1 MLGSAATMNSFVFEI
16 GVLLLMAIVVGGWL
30 FLRAGTISGAR
41 AREMVHGGALLV
53 DVRTNA
59 EFASGHI
66 EGAVNIPVSE
76 LETRLPEL
84 GAKQGSIVLYCR
96 SGARSALALRF
107 LESQGYTT
115 VANLGAMTSWAP

>member
-1 MLGSAATMNSFVFEI
+1 MNSLVFKV
-16 GVLLLMAIVVGGWL
+16 GVLLVIALVVGGWL

-41 AREMVHGGALLV
+41 ARELVHGGALLV
-53 DVRTNA
+53 DVRSNA

-96 SGARSALALRF
+96 SGARSARAKRF

-115 VANLGAMTSWAP
+115 VANLGAMTSLAP